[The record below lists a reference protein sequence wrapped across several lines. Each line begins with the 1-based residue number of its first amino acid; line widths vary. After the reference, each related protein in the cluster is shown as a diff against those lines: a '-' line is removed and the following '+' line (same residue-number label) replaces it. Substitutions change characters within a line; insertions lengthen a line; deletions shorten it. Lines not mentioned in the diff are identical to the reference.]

1 MDLSPS
7 PGGNLRP
14 VMASNAQ
21 RYGGNTQGKSPSRI
35 PHVIPFDHPIC
46 RQSYLCFIRS
56 ICRSLM
62 SSCCPLDDTLCGILS
77 MPIDIGMR
85 QSMITNVV
93 RWTQREKL
101 QACHFELA
109 LGVTL
114 RFVDGYDYSSFM
126 ESDEFDVVHDRYS
139 YADNG
144 YPTVFAGSE
153 DRPQY
158 YCGTKLN
165 FALEVLKQ
173 SCPTLS
179 AHPDSII
186 PYFMANPDI
195 GFVLCDDCD
204 RMNIAWLMEH
214 YPVFTQELLDRTTAR
229 RKEEEAR
236 RVAEATAR
244 RQVFPDYSNYVDDY
258 FLWDDDVS
266 QAFNLV
272 ERPNGVTQ
280 AMVIEEINDV
290 FGRYGPG
297 LHPYGEQYIFD
308 QSGHVLV
315 PEFYEDN
322 DVEMEE

>member
-14 VMASNAQ
+14 VMASNAR
-21 RYGGNTQGKSPSRI
+21 RYGGNTRGKSPSLI

-46 RQSYLCFIRS
+46 RRSYLCFIRS
-56 ICRSLM
+56 ICHSLM
-62 SSCCPLDDTLCGILS
+62 SSRCPLDDTLRGILS

-93 RWTQREKL
+93 RWTQKEKL
-101 QACHFELA
+101 QACHFKLA

-158 YCGTKLN
+158 YCGTELN
-165 FALEVLKQ
+165 FALKVLKQ
-173 SCPTLS
+173 SCPTLL

-195 GFVLCDDCD
+195 SFVLCDDCE

-214 YPVFTQELLDRTTAR
+214 YPVFTQELLDCTTAR
-229 RKEEEAR
+229 CKEEEALCA
-236 RVAEATAR
+236 AEATTC
-244 RQVFPDYSNYVDDY
+244 RQMLPDYSNYVDDY

-272 ERPNGVTQ
+272 EQPSGVTQ
-280 AMVIEEINDV
+280 AMVIEEISDI
-290 FGRYGPG
+290 FGHYGPG
-297 LHPYGEQYIFD
+297 LHLYGEQYIFD
-308 QSGHVLV
+308 QNGHVLV
-315 PEFYEDN
+315 PDIYKDN
-322 DVEMEE
+322 DVDMEE